1 MFEHIFIFLSETF
14 SHFRN
19 TEHIHVNYFVN
30 NYPNFYNTILTTR
43 IHEKY
48 RDIELGML
56 QHQWCSLEFRTV
68 HFKNTNRKCSIPE
81 ALSRLDNF
89 SRKTARR
96 RHREKV
102 SLQVHL
108 EGRASRGRRK
118 SQRVNEFRLVKAK
131 ESEER
136 LCNRRLWYLVDKLH
150 AFTTSVVPSTL
161 LFNCDE
167 FMPRT
172 CEANLA

>member
-14 SHFRN
+14 SHFKT
-19 TEHIHVNYFVN
+19 TEHIHANRFVN
-30 NYPNFYNTILTTR
+30 NYPHFYNKVLSTW
-43 IHEKY
+43 IHKKY
-48 RDIELGML
+48 RDIESGML
-56 QHQWCSLEFRTV
+56 QHP
-68 HFKNTNRKCSIPE
+68 NTNWKCSIPE
-81 ALSRLDNF
+81 APSRLDNF

-96 RHREKV
+96 RHRGKV

-131 ESEER
+131 ESQER

-150 AFTTSVVPSTL
+150 AFTTSVVPSML